1 MLSAVYPY
9 PGGCSEMEVSGG
21 EEESGPCQWVF
32 SLSAFGGGE
41 MELVGE
47 EGSAGGLVA
56 FL

>member
-1 MLSAVYPY
+1 
-9 PGGCSEMEVSGG
+9 MEVSGG

-32 SLSAFGGGE
+32 SLSAFGGGGE

-47 EGSAGGLVA
+47 EGSAGGLAA